1 LIQTLLDAP
10 LSKLAI
16 VFIIFVPI
24 LFIVFSSSSFYPPAL
39 SSEYSESIQQ
49 ETRIPILTQLDHNDY
64 QQQPGKVIEASG
76 HFANNQIENGTVT
89 WIQGG
94 LWNLEIYDNSTTTS
108 SSSNGTT
115 SMNNTNIPYTAD
127 FLANFTMI
135 RPDGSLSHGHLI
147 KNFTS
152 NDVILTPNDIVV
164 TGITDIYYNNNSTL
178 EYSQVPI
185 TVHLMGKKV
194 LGLMIDA
201 KKTGR
206 HFASSNELFGTL
218 ISGTGLEDTGLEDTE
233 LLPLQDDKSN
243 NNNNMEMNGMMMMA
257 PHS

>member
-1 LIQTLLDAP
+1 
-10 LSKLAI
+10 LSQ
-16 VFIIFVPI
+16 
-24 LFIVFSSSSFYPPAL
+24 S
-39 SSEYSESIQQ
+39 
-49 ETRIPILTQLDHNDY
+49 DHNDDQ
-64 QQQPGKVIEASG
+64 QQQPNKVIEASG

-94 LWNLEIYDNSTTTS
+94 LWNLEIYDNSATS
-108 SSSNGTT
+108 NSTNGTA
-115 SMNNTNIPYTAD
+115 SMNNNNITYTAD

-152 NDVILTPNDIVV
+152 DNVILAENDIIV
-164 TGITDIYYNNNSTL
+164 TGITDIYFNNNSTL
-178 EYSQVPI
+178 EYNQVPI

-194 LGLMIDA
+194 LGLMINA
-201 KKTGR
+201 EKTGR

-218 ISGTGLEDTGLEDTE
+218 ISGTGLEDTGLQDTE
-233 LLPLQDDKSN
+233 LLLQNDK
-243 NNNNMEMNGMMMMA
+243 NNNNMKMNGTMMTMKLM

>member
-1 LIQTLLDAP
+1 MDAP
-10 LSKLAI
+10 LLKPAI
-16 VFIIFVPI
+16 VFIIFISI
-24 LFIVFSSSSFYPPAL
+24 LFIVFSSSTSHPPAF
-39 SSEYSESIQQ
+39 SSGYSESIQQ
-49 ETRIPILTQLDHNDY
+49 ETRTPTLSQSDHNED
-64 QQQPGKVIEASG
+64 QQQPNKVIEASG

-94 LWNLEIYDNSTTTS
+94 LWNLEIYDNSTTNS
-108 SSSNGTT
+108 GGNETT
-115 SMNNTNIPYTAD
+115 SMNNNITYTAD

-152 NDVILTPNDIVV
+152 DNVILTQNDIIV
-164 TGITDIYYNNNSTL
+164 TGITDIYFNNNSTL
-178 EYSQVPI
+178 EYNQVPI

-233 LLPLQDDKSN
+233 LLALQDDKSN
-243 NNNNMEMNGMMMMA
+243 NNNNMEMKGMMMMMMMMMR
-257 PHS
+257 HN

>member
-1 LIQTLLDAP
+1 
-10 LSKLAI
+10 LSQ
-16 VFIIFVPI
+16 
-24 LFIVFSSSSFYPPAL
+24 S
-39 SSEYSESIQQ
+39 
-49 ETRIPILTQLDHNDY
+49 DHNDDQ
-64 QQQPGKVIEASG
+64 QQQPNKVIEASG

-94 LWNLEIYDNSTTTS
+94 LWNLEIYDNSATS
-108 SSSNGTT
+108 NSTNGTA
-115 SMNNTNIPYTAD
+115 SMNNNNITYTAD

-152 NDVILTPNDIVV
+152 DNVILAENDIIV

-178 EYSQVPI
+178 EYNQVPI

-218 ISGTGLEDTGLEDTE
+218 ISGTGLEDT
-233 LLPLQDDKSN
+233 
-243 NNNNMEMNGMMMMA
+243 
-257 PHS
+257 

>member
-1 LIQTLLDAP
+1 LDAP
-10 LSKLAI
+10 LLKPAI
-16 VFIIFVPI
+16 VFITFFSL
-24 LFIVFSSSSFYPPAL
+24 LFIIFFPPSSSPAFSSG
-39 SSEYSESIQQ
+39 YSESIQQ
-49 ETRIPILTQLDHNDY
+49 ETRTPILSQSDHNKD
-64 QQQPGKVIEASG
+64 QQQPNKVVEASG

-94 LWNLEIYDNSTTTS
+94 LWNLEIYNSTTS
-108 SSSNGTT
+108 SSSNGTS
-115 SMNNTNIPYTAD
+115 SMNNNSTYTAD

-152 NDVILTPNDIVV
+152 DNVILTQNDIIV
-164 TGITDIYYNNNSTL
+164 TGITDIYFNNNSTL
-178 EYSQVPI
+178 EYNQVPI

-218 ISGTGLEDTGLEDTE
+218 ISGTGLEDTGLEDTK
-233 LLPLQDDKSN
+233 LLALQDDKSN
-243 NNNNMEMNGMMMMA
+243 NNNNMEMKGMMMMR
-257 PHS
+257 HN

>member
-1 LIQTLLDAP
+1 LIQTFLYAP
-10 LSKLAI
+10 QLKLAI
-16 VFIIFVPI
+16 VFIII
-24 LFIVFSSSSFYPPAL
+24 SISLLFTIFYSSSPFSSG
-39 SSEYSESIQQ
+39 YSESTQQ
-49 ETRIPILTQLDHNDY
+49 ETKPPGISQSSHVDQQQ
-64 QQQPGKVIEASG
+64 QQQPNKVIEATG

-94 LWNLEIYDNSTTTS
+94 LWHLEIYNSTT
-108 SSSNGTT
+108 SNPSNQTT
-115 SMNNTNIPYTAD
+115 SIMNNNYTGD
-127 FLANFTMI
+127 FSSNFTMV
-135 RPDGSLSHGHLI
+135 RPNGSLSHGHII

-152 NDVILTPNDIVV
+152 DNVILTENDIVA
-164 TGITDIYYNNNSTL
+164 TGITDIYSNNNSIL
-178 EYSQVPI
+178 EYNQVPI

-201 KKTGR
+201 KKTER

-233 LLPLQDDKSN
+233 LLPQSDK
-243 NNNNMEMNGMMMMA
+243 NNNNMKMDEMMTM

>member
-1 LIQTLLDAP
+1 MYAP
-10 LSKLAI
+10 QLKLAI
-16 VFIIFVPI
+16 VFIII
-24 LFIVFSSSSFYPPAL
+24 SISGLFTIFYSSSSPF
-39 SSEYSESIQQ
+39 SSGYSESTQQ
-49 ETRIPILTQLDHNDY
+49 ETKPHGLSQSSQVDQQ
-64 QQQPGKVIEASG
+64 QQQPNKVIEATG

-94 LWNLEIYDNSTTTS
+94 LWNLEIYNSTT
-108 SSSNGTT
+108 SNFSKVTT
-115 SMNNTNIPYTAD
+115 SMNNNYTAD
-127 FLANFTMI
+127 FSSNFTMV
-135 RPDGSLSHGHLI
+135 RPNGSLSHGHII

-152 NDVILTPNDIVV
+152 DNVILTENDIVV
-164 TGITDIYYNNNSTL
+164 TGITDIYSNNNSTL
-178 EYSQVPI
+178 EYNQVPI

-201 KKTGR
+201 KKTER

-233 LLPLQDDKSN
+233 LLPQSDK
-243 NNNNMEMNGMMMMA
+243 NNNNMKMDGMMTM

>member
-1 LIQTLLDAP
+1 
-10 LSKLAI
+10 LSQ
-16 VFIIFVPI
+16 
-24 LFIVFSSSSFYPPAL
+24 S
-39 SSEYSESIQQ
+39 
-49 ETRIPILTQLDHNDY
+49 DHNDDQ
-64 QQQPGKVIEASG
+64 QQQPNKVIEASG

-94 LWNLEIYDNSTTTS
+94 LWNLEIYDNSATS
-108 SSSNGTT
+108 NPTNGTA
-115 SMNNTNIPYTAD
+115 SMNNNITYTAD

-152 NDVILTPNDIVV
+152 DNVILAENDIIV

-178 EYSQVPI
+178 EYNQVPI

-218 ISGTGLEDTGLEDTE
+218 ISGTGLEDT
-233 LLPLQDDKSN
+233 
-243 NNNNMEMNGMMMMA
+243 
-257 PHS
+257 

>member
-1 LIQTLLDAP
+1 MIQTFLYAP
-10 LSKLAI
+10 QLKLAI
-16 VFIIFVPI
+16 VFIIISISLLLTIFYSSSP
-24 LFIVFSSSSFYPPAL
+24 FSSG
-39 SSEYSESIQQ
+39 YSESTQQ
-49 ETRIPILTQLDHNDY
+49 ETKPHGLSQSSQVEQQ
-64 QQQPGKVIEASG
+64 QQQPNKVIEATG

-94 LWNLEIYDNSTTTS
+94 LWNLEIYNSTTSNS
-108 SSSNGTT
+108 SKGTT
-115 SMNNTNIPYTAD
+115 SMNNNYTAD
-127 FLANFTMI
+127 FSSNFTMV
-135 RPDGSLSHGHLI
+135 RPNGSLSHGHII

-152 NDVILTPNDIVV
+152 DNVILTENDIVV
-164 TGITDIYYNNNSTL
+164 TGITDIYSNNNSTL
-178 EYSQVPI
+178 EYNEVPI

-201 KKTGR
+201 KKTER

-233 LLPLQDDKSN
+233 LLPQSDK
-243 NNNNMEMNGMMMMA
+243 NNNNMKMDEMMTM

>member
-1 LIQTLLDAP
+1 LIQTFLYAP
-10 LSKLAI
+10 QLKLAI
-16 VFIIFVPI
+16 VFIII
-24 LFIVFSSSSFYPPAL
+24 SISLLFTIFYSSSPFSSG
-39 SSEYSESIQQ
+39 YSESTQQ
-49 ETRIPILTQLDHNDY
+49 ETKPPGLSQSSHVDQQQ
-64 QQQPGKVIEASG
+64 QQQPNKVIEATG

-94 LWNLEIYDNSTTTS
+94 LWHLEIYNSTT
-108 SSSNGTT
+108 SNPSNQTT
-115 SMNNTNIPYTAD
+115 SIMNNNYTGD
-127 FLANFTMI
+127 FSSNFTMV
-135 RPDGSLSHGHLI
+135 RPNGSLSHGHII

-152 NDVILTPNDIVV
+152 DNVILTENDIVA
-164 TGITDIYYNNNSTL
+164 TGITDIYSNNNSIL
-178 EYSQVPI
+178 EYNQVPI

-201 KKTGR
+201 KKTER

-233 LLPLQDDKSN
+233 LLPQSDK
-243 NNNNMEMNGMMMMA
+243 NNNNMKMDEMMTM

>member
-1 LIQTLLDAP
+1 LIQTFLYAP
-10 LSKLAI
+10 QLKLAI
-16 VFIIFVPI
+16 VFIIISISLLLTIFYSSSP
-24 LFIVFSSSSFYPPAL
+24 FSSG
-39 SSEYSESIQQ
+39 YSESTQQ
-49 ETRIPILTQLDHNDY
+49 ETKPHGLSQSSHVDQQQ
-64 QQQPGKVIEASG
+64 QQQPNKVIEATG

-94 LWNLEIYDNSTTTS
+94 LWHLEIYNSTT
-108 SSSNGTT
+108 SNPNNQTT
-115 SMNNTNIPYTAD
+115 GIMNNNYTAD
-127 FLANFTMI
+127 FSSNFTMV
-135 RPDGSLSHGHLI
+135 RPNGSLSHGHII

-152 NDVILTPNDIVV
+152 DNVILTENDIVV
-164 TGITDIYYNNNSTL
+164 TGITDIYSNNNSTL
-178 EYSQVPI
+178 EYNQVPI

-201 KKTGR
+201 KKTER

-233 LLPLQDDKSN
+233 LLPQSDK
-243 NNNNMEMNGMMMMA
+243 NNNNMKMDEMMTM

>member
-1 LIQTLLDAP
+1 LIQTFLYAHQL
-10 LSKLAI
+10 KLAI
-16 VFIIFVPI
+16 VFIISI
-24 LFIVFSSSSFYPPAL
+24 SLLFTIFYSSSPFSPG
-39 SSEYSESIQQ
+39 YSESTQQ
-49 ETRIPILTQLDHNDY
+49 ETKPPGLSQSSHVDQ
-64 QQQPGKVIEASG
+64 QQQPNKVIEATG

-94 LWNLEIYDNSTTTS
+94 LWHLEIYNSTT
-108 SSSNGTT
+108 SNPNNQTT
-115 SMNNTNIPYTAD
+115 SIMNNNYTGD
-127 FLANFTMI
+127 FSSNFTMV
-135 RPDGSLSHGHLI
+135 RPNGSLSHGHII

-152 NDVILTPNDIVV
+152 DNVILTENDIVV
-164 TGITDIYYNNNSTL
+164 TGITDIYSNNNSTL
-178 EYSQVPI
+178 EYNQVPI

-201 KKTGR
+201 KKTER

-233 LLPLQDDKSN
+233 LLPQSDK
-243 NNNNMEMNGMMMMA
+243 NNNNMKMDEMMTM